1 MTRKTHYN
9 TSWDFARF
17 EVCMHKW
24 MDVSENGY
32 GVSVLNDCKYG
43 VSVHDGVIGV
53 SMLKSATY
61 PNPEADKEHHSFC
74 FSLYPHRGDFREAGT
89 IQKAYALNNPLT
101 GVRKENQRGSLPAR
115 YSALTVDAPNVI
127 VEAVKKAEDGEGT
140 VIRLYEAFNRR
151 TRVKL
156 TLGSPVKKAFLCNM
170 LEEREE
176 ELPVKGNEIFLE
188 LKPFEI
194 CTLRLEKA
202 ERV

>member
-1 MTRKTHYN
+1 M
-9 TSWDFARF
+9 
-17 EVCMHKW
+17 
-24 MDVSENGY
+24 
-32 GVSVLNDCKYG
+32 
-43 VSVHDGVIGV
+43 
-53 SMLKSATY
+53 
-61 PNPEADKEHHSFC
+61 
-74 FSLYPHRGDFREAGT
+74 
-89 IQKAYALNNPLT
+89 
-101 GVRKENQRGSLPAR
+101 RKENQRGSLPAR